1 MNVSE
6 EKSFEFAVKVI
17 EAAKEVRSIYKE
29 YDLTS
34 QFVRSGTSI
43 GANVC
48 EAIKA
53 QSRKDFIAKMSIAS
67 KEANEVRYWI
77 RLMKRTGHLDEKQGE
92 ELLSSADELVRILT
106 SIVKSSQEK
115 HS

>member
-17 EAAKEVRSIYKE
+17 ETAKEMRSKHNE
-29 YDLTS
+29 YELTS

-43 GANVC
+43 GANVS
-48 EAIKA
+48 EAVKA
-53 QSRKDFIAKMSIAS
+53 QSRRDFIAKMSIAS

-77 RLMKRTGHLDEKQGE
+77 RLMKRTGYISEGQGD
-92 ELLSSADELVRILT
+92 ELLASADELVRILT

-115 HS
+115 NS

>member
-6 EKSFEFAVKVI
+6 EKSFEFAVRVI
-17 EAAKEVRSIYKE
+17 ETAKEIRSAHKE

-53 QSRKDFIAKMSIAS
+53 QSRKDFISKMSIAS
-67 KEANEVRYWI
+67 KEANETRYWI
-77 RLMKRTGHLDEKQGE
+77 RLLMRTGYVSEERGNGLLASVE
-92 ELLSSADELVRILT
+92 ELIRILT
-106 SIVKSSQEK
+106 SIVKSSKEK
-115 HS
+115 NS